1 MRDEVS
7 AGHVKPVF
15 KRDGGSIRFEKARLV
30 EMHSGK
36 QIGEAYVYKLPSTQ

>member
-7 AGHVKPVF
+7 AGYMKPVF
-15 KRDGGSIRFEKARLV
+15 KRDGGSIRFEKAR
-30 EMHSGK
+30 